1 MKNLFIWLI
10 VLFFTVFATDAMANL
25 SGNESAIA
33 KNSKMNVVKEKHPRP
48 FKSTVTYNLSIPGI
62 GIGKATHLGF
72 ITTDSVFDPVSSIGI
87 EKIYASN
94 GDELYMTW
102 TWNLTDNTGTYQI
115 TGGTGRFEGATG
127 SGEWTGV
134 FSTDYQ
140 FFTIYIYG
148 DIVY

>member
-48 FKSTVTYNLSIPGI
+48 FKGTVTYNLSNPGT

-72 ITTDSVFDPVSSIGI
+72 ITTESVFDGSTGI

-115 TGGTGRFEGATG
+115 TGGTGRFADATG
-127 SGEWTGV
+127 SGEWSGS
-134 FSTDYQ
+134 FSPGNL
-140 FFTIYIYG
+140 FTIHIYG